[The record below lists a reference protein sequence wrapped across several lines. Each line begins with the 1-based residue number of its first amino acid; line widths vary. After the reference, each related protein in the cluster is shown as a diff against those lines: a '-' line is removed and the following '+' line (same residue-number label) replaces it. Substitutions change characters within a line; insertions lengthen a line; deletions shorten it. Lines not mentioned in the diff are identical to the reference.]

1 MTGHLCVVT
10 LLSETKCTQHMPWM
24 SWVKS
29 KPTHARNLTFYFRIL
44 WLNMGTSCHQSLPNV
59 NKFLNSTVCG
69 SQSQRTR
76 FCIKSVACYFLNRVL
91 YSNLVCKKKFWLWNT
106 IWLLWIKV
114 WGPGALR
121 KPTSTLFLPVL
132 TWEHSISDVY
142 QVFVVLYTN
151 LCE

>member
-1 MTGHLCVVT
+1 MRVTVIKLELDPHQQKLNYGTAVETKSKLQCTEEEKNCNHHCMTGHLSVVT

-106 IWLLWIKV
+106 I
-114 WGPGALR
+114 
-121 KPTSTLFLPVL
+121 
-132 TWEHSISDVY
+132 
-142 QVFVVLYTN
+142 
-151 LCE
+151 